1 MKAQLFEPA
10 TVVYGDKRVRAAEV
24 VCGKC
29 GHRERVPSRESV
41 GERGREDEIV
51 ARKLRGTGWHIGKTA
66 KDHRCQVCV
75 EECTPLSASRLVR
88 DTPAAEPPRTPSPD
102 DKQIIFEKLRDVY
115 AGGRAGYSGDWTD
128 KRVAED
134 LGVPWAWVSE
144 VREFAFGPERSNPVI
159 DEQLAQARAVVE
171 QHKDRLAQLEALK
184 AEGAKLA
191 ASIHKVWE
199 EYAPATAAVER
210 MERRLIEIEKAV
222 R

>member
-10 TVVYGDKRVRAAEV
+10 TVVYGDKRVRGAAA

-29 GHRERVPSRESV
+29 GERGSVQSRESV
-41 GERGREDEIV
+41 GDREDAIV
-51 ARKLRGTGWHIGKTA
+51 AHKMRGLGWHIGKTA
-66 KDHRCQVCV
+66 KDHRCPAC
-75 EECTPLSASRLVR
+75 CKGGPAKITPIFQATLS
-88 DTPAAEPPRTPSPD
+88 PAAEPPRAPSPD

-171 QHKDRLAQLEALK
+171 QHKDRLAQLETLK